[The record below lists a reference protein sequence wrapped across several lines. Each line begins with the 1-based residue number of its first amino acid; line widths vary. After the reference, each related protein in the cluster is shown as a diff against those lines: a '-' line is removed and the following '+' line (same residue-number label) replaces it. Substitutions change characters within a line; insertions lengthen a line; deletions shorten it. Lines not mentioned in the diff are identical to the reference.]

1 MADRIIERES
11 NGSGMNAVV
20 AVVALIV
27 IAAIAWFAY
36 QYFAGGNTPTTNVN
50 VSTPSVTGQ

>member
-11 NGSGMNAVV
+11 NGSGMSAVV
-20 AVVALIV
+20 AIVALIV
-27 IAAIAWFAY
+27 LAAIAWFAY
-36 QYFAGGNTPTTNVN
+36 QYFAGAGTPTTNVN